1 MKKIKIFTILFISL
15 LSFSVNA
22 QDKLNEKAIEQ
33 VKEFNT
39 KLGNEKLTSSQEI
52 KLTELFV
59 EKQKAIKAVKKE
71 VTEEEEQK
79 LKIKE
84 LHKFYSKK
92 ISDEILNEK
101 QKVALKE
108 YNKNEKESKEKK

>member
-1 MKKIKIFTILFISL
+1 MKKIKIITVLFITL

-33 VKEFNT
+33 VKEFNA
-39 KLGNEKLTSSQEI
+39 KLGDEKLSPSQET
-52 KLTELFV
+52 KLTELYV

-71 VTEEEEQK
+71 VTDEEEQK
-79 LKIKE
+79 IKVKE

-101 QKVALKE
+101 QKAALKE
-108 YNKNEKESKEKK
+108 YNKNKKE